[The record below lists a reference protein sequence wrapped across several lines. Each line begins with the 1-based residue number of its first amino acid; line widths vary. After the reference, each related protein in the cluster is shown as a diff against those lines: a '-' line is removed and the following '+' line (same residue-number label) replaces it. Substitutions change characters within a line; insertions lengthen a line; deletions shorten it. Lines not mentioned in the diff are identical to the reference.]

1 MSSLERCPYSRG
13 SFVLIYVAGQQA
25 VSSLERCPYFT
36 GSLYTSTYVL
46 GTTGSV
52 PITEVSYIER
62 LYCICDSFS
71 SGADL
76 IIRSHEVKNEGYE
89 VAHGGKCVT
98 IFSAPNYW

>member
-1 MSSLERCPYSRG
+1 MSSLERW
-13 SFVLIYVAGQQA
+13 
-25 VSSLERCPYFT
+25 PYFT
-36 GSLYTSTYVL
+36 GSFVHISTYVL

-52 PITEVSYIER
+52 PITEVLYIER